1 MNKFLDIL
9 LPRFI
14 TEDVALRDDGD
25 HLVIACAL
33 ADVKPGEEFP
43 AIATVRNFNLFGRA
57 LFPKIIGEPRDW
69 PVNNHTQGTPFDAAT
84 VPSSPPLPACPFC
97 GGPPKVIV
105 GIEEPPFSEAPRQCS
120 YGCAGREIAAN
131 TFCHECG
138 AEGPKH
144 YDVIFSITDYDAA
157 AEAAAELWTERTN
170 KNGHLYD
177 PNSEGATDE
186 RDALQLLTL
195 RKVEQMA
202 AYYEAPKGFFD
213 WLDQQVTL
221 HGGVPTAPEPAG
233 FRIEV
238 TPGTAGEDRT

>member
-1 MNKFLDIL
+1 MNKILDIL

-14 TEDVALRDDGD
+14 TEEVALVDAGD
-25 HLVIACAL
+25 HLEVACAL
-33 ADVKPGEEFP
+33 ADVKPGEAF
-43 AIATVRNFNLFGRA
+43 AAVATIRSFNLLGRA
-57 LFPKIIGEPRDW
+57 LFPKMIGEPRDW
-69 PVNNHTQGTPFDAAT
+69 NATPSCTPFDDEQPT
-84 VPSSPPLPACPFC
+84 QTLPACPFC
-97 GGPPKVIV
+97 GGPPMVV
-105 GIEEPPFSEAPRQCS
+105 VAIEQPPLGVAPRQCS
-120 YGCAGREIAAN
+120 YGCGGLDIAAS

-144 YDVIFSITDYDAA
+144 YDVIFSLTDYDAA
-157 AEAAAELWTERTN
+157 AEVAAELWTERTE

-177 PNSEGATDE
+177 YCIKGTPPVPNA
-186 RDALQLLTL
+186 ALLNML
-195 RKVEQMA
+195 RQVEQMA

-221 HGGVPTAPEPAG
+221 HGGTPTTPEPAG